1 MFLKSQLF
9 NFINYCYQHESAP
22 PQMWHDLQH
31 IKEFKK
37 EDGKSKTFD
46 AKHWT
51 LKGSLCRRGKRHN
64 VIFRASFSF
73 GNWLLAVDLLS
84 PSSVE
89 L

>member
-1 MFLKSQLF
+1 MNLHPLKWGMLYKFL
-9 NFINYCYQHESAP
+9 YTSAV
-22 PQMWHDLQH
+22 
-31 IKEFKK
+31 KEFKK

-46 AKHWT
+46 AKHWM

>member
-1 MFLKSQLF
+1 MNLRPLKWGMLC
-9 NFINYCYQHESAP
+9 NTSAV
-22 PQMWHDLQH
+22 
-31 IKEFKK
+31 KEFKK